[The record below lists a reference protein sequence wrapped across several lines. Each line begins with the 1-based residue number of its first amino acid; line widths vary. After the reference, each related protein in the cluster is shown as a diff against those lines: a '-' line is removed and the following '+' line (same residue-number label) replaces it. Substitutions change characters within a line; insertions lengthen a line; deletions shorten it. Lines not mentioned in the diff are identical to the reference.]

1 MKGNLKV
8 KRIILE
14 IVLKHKMIISVIV
27 NTMIFRNCKVL
38 IDRGYL
44 EGQLTDRIDDITV
57 TNKAFT
63 EIEQS
68 FK

>member
-1 MKGNLKV
+1 
-8 KRIILE
+8 
-14 IVLKHKMIISVIV
+14 MIISVIV
-27 NTMIFRNCKVL
+27 NTMILENCKVL
-38 IDRGYL
+38 IDHGYL
-44 EGQLTDRIDDITV
+44 EGQLTADRIDDITV